1 MRQPAIL
8 FVTVAL
14 LAGTPTAARPQHPD
28 SSMVGTWAGS
38 AQITVPWTM
47 QRDLA
52 VRVTIRDDGS
62 VSGTIGDAQL
72 VDGHF
77 ANARGIVARALRIG
91 REYCIEGKMSGMV
104 IRSEAVQR
112 ATVRMSID
120 WKRQTF
126 EGELQTSGTF
136 DGTPED
142 LILTAEGLVLK
153 RAEGIVSVRRP

>member
-1 MRQPAIL
+1 MRQQAIL
-8 FVTVAL
+8 FVTMTL
-14 LAGTPTAARPQHPD
+14 LAGTPTAARPQRPD
-28 SSMVGTWAGS
+28 SAMVGTWAGS
-38 AQITVPWTM
+38 AQITVPWTV

-77 ANARGIVARALRIG
+77 ANARGIVSRALRIG
-91 REYCIEGKMSGMV
+91 REYSIDGKLSGML

-112 ATVRMSID
+112 ATVRLSID

-126 EGELQTSGTF
+126 EGELQTSGNF
-136 DGTPED
+136 DGTPVD
-142 LILTAEGLVLK
+142 LMLTAKGLVLR
-153 RAEGIVSVRRP
+153 RAEGVVSVRRP